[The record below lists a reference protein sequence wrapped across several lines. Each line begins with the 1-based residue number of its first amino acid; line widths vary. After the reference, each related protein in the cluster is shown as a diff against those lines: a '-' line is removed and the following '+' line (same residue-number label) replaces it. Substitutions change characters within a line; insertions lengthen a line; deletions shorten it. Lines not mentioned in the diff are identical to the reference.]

1 MSTAAV
7 DYPSVSA
14 ARERLDDVL
23 DAAARGRVVTIARG
37 RHVSAVVAADR
48 LRDHLFRTLSPG
60 LRVSV
65 DGGRAVALLEARPFV
80 SEGTD
85 AERALADLV
94 GSLREYA
101 DDWELR
107 LQRAP
112 NHADAWGLVQLVRLS
127 SDGQLLE
134 WFEHGGE

>member
-1 MSTAAV
+1 MNAAAV

-37 RHVSAVVAADR
+37 RDVSAVVAADR
-48 LRDHLFRTLSPG
+48 LRDHLFRTLSPR

-80 SEGTD
+80 AEGAD
-85 AERALADLV
+85 ADRARAGLV
-94 GSLREYA
+94 GWLRVYA
-101 DDWELR
+101 ADWELR